1 MPASGGGPQ
10 YTPATDKQG
19 RVSRY
24 RVELPRAGIVET
36 ETGHFEATQY
46 AERRAGWTG
55 RLLNFKDRVI
65 GTSVSSARLG
75 EQRLS
80 KKVALAVF
88 SSDAL
93 SSTAYATQEI
103 ILILVIAGTAS
114 INLSLPI
121 ALAITA
127 LLAVVIISYSQ
138 LIRAYPAGGGAYI
151 VAMENLGRVAGI
163 VAGAAL
169 LIDYTLTVSVSIAAS
184 VEAIVSAAPGA
195 HDFAVPLALAL
206 VGVIALGNL
215 RGVRESGTVFAI
227 PTYGFVF
234 ILGATIVGGM
244 VKVFLSDAPNIL
256 ETGDPQRQIE
266 QTGNVLMWFLV
277 LRAFSAGCAALTGVE
292 AISNGVSAFKPPE
305 WRNAIITMAVMGLL
319 LGFLF
324 LGTTLLARHLG
335 IVYQE
340 GDRETVMSQV
350 GAEVFGRNLFYYM
363 LQGFTAGILF
373 LAANTAFNGYPLL
386 AALLARDGYLPRIF
400 HQRGNRLVYSY
411 GIAALAGGS
420 MLLLVA
426 FNATTTRLIPLYA
439 FGVFLCFTLAQ
450 AGLVRRWFRLKPPGW
465 QRSAMINGF
474 GAIVTG
480 VVTLIIVVTKFSQ
493 GGWLVVVAIPLASI
507 VIWRIG
513 GFYRGLQRALF
524 VPPDAQLDLQ
534 PRGESRIP
542 VIVPVEGVTLS
553 TVMTL
558 GAACERS
565 RDVTA
570 VHVAVDPDTPSTV
583 EERWNRQFPSI
594 PLVVIDSPYRNVSDP
609 ISRYIDDRLKRA
621 PHEVV
626 VMVPLLE
633 GQRWYQRPLVNQ
645 SLRRLTDLLG
655 QRRHVEVVTVPF
667 SVGGRGRSRRR
678 WRRPFSR
685 RDPLERRLRKRR

>member
-36 ETGHFEATQY
+36 GTGRFEATEY
-46 AERRAGWTG
+46 AERRSGWGG
-55 RLLNFKDRVI
+55 RFLNLKDRII
-65 GTSVSSARLG
+65 GSTVSSARLG

-114 INLSLPI
+114 ISLSLPI

-127 LLAVVIISYSQ
+127 LLAIVIISYSQ

-151 VAMENLGRVAGI
+151 VAMENLGRMAGI

-169 LIDYTLTVSVSIAAS
+169 LIDYTLTVSVSISAS

-195 HDFAVPLALAL
+195 HDFAVPLAIGL
-206 VGVIALGNL
+206 VGLIALGNL
-215 RGVRESGTVFAI
+215 RGVRESGTMFAI

-305 WRNAIITMAVMGLL
+305 WRNAIITMVIMGLL

-411 GIAALAGGS
+411 GIAALAAGA

-450 AGLVRRWFRLKPPGW
+450 AGLVRRWFRLKPRGW
-465 QRSAMINGF
+465 QRSAIINGF
-474 GAIVTG
+474 GAVVTG

-493 GGWLVVVAIPLASI
+493 GGWLVVVAIPLAS
-507 VIWRIG
+507 VVVWRIG
-513 GFYRGLQRALF
+513 GFYRSLQRTLF
-524 VPPDAQLDLQ
+524 VPVDAQLDIQ
-534 PRGESRIP
+534 PRGESRVP
-542 VIVPVEGVTLS
+542 VIVPVEDVNLA

-570 VHVAVDPDTPSTV
+570 VHVVVDPDTPSTV
-583 EERWNRQFPSI
+583 EDRWNRQFPAI

-609 ISRYIDDRLKRA
+609 ISRYIDDRLKLA
-621 PHEVV
+621 PHEVT

-633 GQRWYQRPLVNQ
+633 GHRWYQRPLVNQ
-645 SLRRLTDLLG
+645 SLKRLTHMLR
-655 QRRHVEVVTVPF
+655 QRRHVEVTAVPF
-667 SVGGRGRSRRR
+667 GVGGRGRSRRR

-685 RDPLERRLRKRR
+685 RDPLERRIRRR